1 MELIDL
7 VTIFIVA
14 LLGSVGH
21 CIGMCGGFVLAYS
34 SAKIGLDWSHAHQ
47 SLAHF
52 LYNMG
57 RVTSYIVLGAL
68 FGLIGSAFVI
78 TLTTWGILLL
88 VVGLL
93 MVLMGLSLMGKLKFL
108 TLIESDVAS
117 SPFYKRAYRSLIT
130 SKSLPSFYG
139 LGMLNGFIPCGLVYV
154 FATFALASGSIA
166 SGMLVMAVFGI
177 ATVPAMFGFGFFA
190 SLIQRSR
197 FRQVALSVAAVFV
210 VLYGLFTFIK
220 GGMMILKPD
229 MIEGK
234 ITEMLHSN
242 EMKIKGMDSNL
253 P

>member
-1 MELIDL
+1 MEIIDL
-7 VTIFIVA
+7 SAIFIVA

-34 SAKIGLDWSHAHQ
+34 SAKIGLDWSNLHQ
-47 SLAHF
+47 SLAHV
-52 LYNMG
+52 LYSIG
-57 RVTSYIVLGAL
+57 RVTSYVILGAI

-78 TLTTWGILLL
+78 TLTTWGVLLL
-88 VVGLL
+88 VVGIL

-108 TLIESDVAS
+108 TLIESDIAS
-117 SPFYKRAYRSLIT
+117 RPFYKRAYVSLIS
-130 SKSLPSFYG
+130 SKTLPSFYG

-190 SLIQRSR
+190 SLLQRSR
-197 FRQVALSVAAVFV
+197 FRQIALSMAAFFV
-210 VLYGLFTFIK
+210 VLYGVFTVIK
-220 GGMMILKPD
+220 GGVMIVKPD

-234 ITEMLHSN
+234 IEKMLKMN
-242 EMKIKGMDSNL
+242 EMKMKSMDSNL